1 MGFQKRSGRWSL
13 RLRLL
18 VLLLVPLISL
28 AGLWALAA
36 FMASRDAIG
45 KYETSTAYQRV
56 SLPGAAVAAALE
68 RERLSSAVALSN
80 PKARGVAT
88 LAGDRADV
96 DAAVTAFRR
105 SALSAPARRSV
116 SKTTRQRLTALLA
129 QLDLLSDVRAQVD
142 ARSIDALTAIAD
154 YDTVT
159 DNILRLY
166 GSMSI
171 LDDRDVYPQLAAVVS
186 ATSAREMVSRES
198 AIVAAALAARRRVL
212 TAPAAA
218 MFAECAYNEQYLL
231 GNALTD
237 LDTTLRA
244 PLERVAGSADFVAF
258 RDAEAA
264 VLATTPG
271 ARLPAE
277 AANWQTMVSPLM
289 SAWTQADKD
298 AAGLLSDEARPLQ
311 ARISLFLYLATGTGL
326 LAMALSVVVSVLFGR
341 NLARELSR
349 LQRVALDLA
358 ERRLPALIKR
368 LRDGETVDVE
378 AEAVPVEAGR
388 SKEVADVAEALDKL
402 QHTAVESA
410 VGEARLRA
418 GINQTF
424 LSMAWRSQSLLHRQL
439 GMLEEMEKRAT
450 DPDILDDL
458 FALDHLTTRMRR
470 HAEGL
475 VILGGSPPARGWHHP
490 VPVRDILR
498 AAIAEVEQ
506 YTRVV
511 VTGVAPAAL
520 DGNVVADATHL
531 LAELI
536 ENATVFSPPTTQVQV
551 RGEMVANG
559 YAVEVEDRGIG
570 MEPAEFA
577 QANERLANPPE
588 FDLLDGDR
596 LGLFIVARLAAR
608 HGIRVALG
616 PSPYGG
622 TRAVVLMPLA
632 LVAGDDSAE
641 LTFSDES
648 DDVPAWR
655 SMRRVNPPGPIATP
669 TGTPRELAAPAGDR
683 IAGGWADAGAAYRD
697 PELRAWPDDDLPE
710 LPRRI
715 RQASLAPQLRQSTPN
730 APADRGS
737 PSGPASGALPVADPS
752 PFLPPPAEEPTI
764 RPPEEI
770 RSLMAALQR
779 GWQRGRQAPDVDE

>member
-1 MGFQKRSGRWSL
+1 MGFQERSGRWSL

-56 SLPGAAVAAALE
+56 SLPAAAVAGALE
-68 RERLSSAVALSN
+68 RERISSAVALSN
-80 PKARGVAT
+80 PKGHGVAT
-88 LAGDRADV
+88 LARDRADV
-96 DAAVTAFRR
+96 DAAVAAFRR

-116 SKTTRQRLTALLA
+116 SKTTKDRLTALLA
-129 QLDLLSDVRAQVD
+129 QLDLLRNVRAQVD

-154 YDTVT
+154 YNTVT

-171 LDDRDVYPQLAAVVS
+171 LDDRDVYPQLAAVV
-186 ATSAREMVSRES
+186 AAVSAREMVTRES
-198 AIVAAALAARRRVL
+198 AIIAAALAVRKHVW

-218 MFAECAYNEQYLL
+218 MFAENAYNEQYLF
-231 GNALTD
+231 GTALTD
-237 LDTTLRA
+237 LDTKLRA
-244 PLERVAGSADFVAF
+244 PLDRIAGSADFVAF
-258 RDAEAA
+258 RDAEAV

-271 ARLPAE
+271 DRLPA
-277 AANWQTMVSPLM
+277 AAVNWQATVNPLM
-289 SAWTQADKD
+289 TAWTQADEES
-298 AAGLLSDEARPLQ
+298 AGLLSDEARPLQ

>member
-1 MGFQKRSGRWSL
+1 M
-13 RLRLL
+13 
-18 VLLLVPLISL
+18 LLLVPLISL

-45 KYETSTAYQRV
+45 KYETSTAYEKV
-56 SLPGAAVAAALE
+56 SLPGAALAGALE
-68 RERLSSAVALSN
+68 RERMSSAVSLST
-80 PKARGVAT
+80 RGNGRAVAT
-88 LAGDRADV
+88 LAADRADV

-105 SALSAPARRSV
+105 SALSGPALRSV
-116 SKTTRQRLTALLA
+116 SRTTGQRLTDLVG
-129 QLDLLSDVRAQVD
+129 QLGLLSDVRAQVD
-142 ARSIDALTAIAD
+142 GRSIDALTAIED
-154 YDTVT
+154 YNTVA

-166 GSMSI
+166 GSMAI
-171 LDDRDVYPQLAAVVS
+171 LDDRDVYPQLTAVVS
-186 ATSAREMVSRES
+186 ATSAREMVTRET
-198 AIVAAALAARRRVL
+198 AVVAATLAVKRHVL
-212 TAPAAA
+212 TAPAAS
-218 MFAECAYNEQYLL
+218 MFAQAAYNEQYLF

-237 LDTTLRA
+237 LDTKLRA
-244 PLERVAGSADFVAF
+244 PLDRVAGSAQFVAF

-264 VLATTPG
+264 VLGTNPG
-271 ARLPAE
+271 SRLPADAE
-277 AANWQTMVSPLM
+277 DWQTMTAPLM

-298 AAGLLSDEARPLQ
+298 SAALLAQEARPLQ
-311 ARISLFLYLATGTGL
+311 ARISLFLYLATGFGL
-326 LAMALSVVVSVLFGR
+326 VAMALSVAVSVLFGR
-341 NLARELSR
+341 NLARELSS
-349 LQRVALDLA
+349 LQHAALDLA
-358 ERRLPALIKR
+358 ERRLPALIRK
-368 LRDGETVDVE
+368 LRDGETVDAE

-388 SKEVADVAEALDKL
+388 STEVANVAEALDKL
-402 QHTAVESA
+402 QRTAVESA
-410 VGEARLRA
+410 VGEARLRT

-439 GMLEEMEKRAT
+439 DMLEEMEKRAT

-506 YTRVV
+506 YTRVI

-570 MEPAEFA
+570 LDAAELDE
-577 QANERLANPPE
+577 ANEHLANPPE

-596 LGLFIVARLAAR
+596 LGLFIVGRLATR

-622 TRAVVLMPLA
+622 TRAVVLIPLT
-632 LVAGDDSAE
+632 LVAGDDTADAPGAE
-641 LTFSDES
+641 LSWPDGPRG
-648 DDVPAWR
+648 DVPWR
-655 SMRRVNPPGPIATP
+655 SALRGATPPGPAYP
-669 TGTPRELAAPAGDR
+669 PAGARRELTAPGGDR
-683 IAGGWADAGAAYRD
+683 FSGGWAGDAGAAYD
-697 PELRAWPDDDLPE
+697 EPVLQAWPADDLPE
-710 LPRRI
+710 LPRRV
-715 RQASLAPQLRQSTPN
+715 RQASLAPQLRRDEASVPDA
-730 APADRGS
+730 APPGS
-737 PSGPASGALPVADPS
+737 ATGALPVAGGS
-752 PFLPPPAEEPTI
+752 PLLPPPMGEPTT
-764 RPPEEI
+764 RPPEET

-779 GWQRGRQAPDVDE
+779 GWQRGRQTPDVGE